1 MTVVNLS
8 AQDYVRYGKYLDSA
22 GNEALSQ
29 RPRMLRPPARR
40 IARKREIRASFSVL
54 DLAPIYRD
62 SDAAHAFR
70 NSLDLAQHAERWN
83 YERYWL
89 AEHHNMPG
97 IASARDG
104 SGDRLYRRR
113 DQNHPRRI
121 GRYHAAKPRAA
132 GDRRAIRH
140 AGIPL

>member
-54 DLAPIYRD
+54 DLAPIYQD

-89 AEHHNMPG
+89 AEHPNMPG
-97 IASARDG
+97 IASA
-104 SGDRLYRRR
+104 
-113 DQNHPRRI
+113 
-121 GRYHAAKPRAA
+121 ATA
-132 GDRRAIRH
+132 G
-140 AGIPL
+140 